1 MRLGKE
7 LSVLGQCHQQAVA
20 LLPLVKQGRKDCEV
34 GVDLMVQGCF
44 HKLFFLVV

>member
-1 MRLGKE
+1 MSLGKE
-7 LSVLGQCHQQAVA
+7 LSVLGQYHQAVA

>member
-1 MRLGKE
+1 MRLGKQ
-7 LSVLGQCHQQAVA
+7 LSVLGQYHQAVA
-20 LLPLVKQGRKDCEV
+20 LLPLVNQGRKDCEV